1 MSTSNGAHSEM
12 IVISADSHMAEPPDL
27 WEKNLPA
34 KFRDAAPKFPNVR
47 LYESHQHLRAGG
59 WDPQERLVDM
69 AYDGISAEV
78 LYPTL
83 GYYAWLVQGEE
94 PQEACIRVYNDWMIE
109 FCNVAPERF
118 WGLGIMPLRNIDH
131 AIAELARC
139 KDAGLKGAAIYI
151 ATPSS
156 LPYTSDHY
164 ERFWGAAQEMDM
176 PLSMHINA
184 RADVRPPN
192 TGGLAW
198 LHSVNGH
205 KFDTMSSL
213 AELIGA
219 GVMERYPR
227 LQFQVA
233 EVGVG
238 WIPFWLQEFD
248 YYAATRAPLP
258 QDPSAYYRRQV
269 SSAFISDG
277 VGCYLLND
285 YSEINAMWS
294 NDYPHPAS
302 IWPDSGRII
311 AGDLGHL
318 SDEKRAQILH
328 GTAAR
333 VYNHG
338 VLPPAVVPP
347 SNEVSEGI
355 RKWTETHEGFGQDS
369 RLNNGPEM
377 HRAGVAVRTA

>member
-1 MSTSNGAHSEM
+1 MSPSINDQTET

-34 KFRDAAPKFPNVR
+34 RLRDRALKFPNVK

-59 WDPQERLVDM
+59 WDPQERLKDM
-69 AYDGISAEV
+69 AFDGISAEV

-83 GYYAWLVQGEE
+83 GYYSWLAGDEE
-94 PQEACIRVYNDWMIE
+94 LEEACIRVYNDWMID
-109 FCNVAPERF
+109 FCSVAPERF
-118 WGLGIMPLRNIDH
+118 WGLAIMPLRNIEH
-131 AIAELARC
+131 SIAELERC
-139 KDAGLKGAAIYI
+139 KLAGLRGAAIWI
-151 ATPSS
+151 APPPN
-156 LPYTSDHY
+156 LDYTSDYY
-164 ERFWGAAQEMDM
+164 ERFWAAAQEMGM

-184 RADVRPPN
+184 RAELRAPN
-192 TGGLAW
+192 AGGLKW

-205 KFDTMSSL
+205 KFDTMDSL
-213 AELIGA
+213 AQLIGS

-227 LQFQVA
+227 LQFQAA

-248 YYAATRAPLP
+248 YYSAARAPLP
-258 QDPSAYYRRQV
+258 QDPSVYYQRQV

-277 VGCYLLND
+277 VGCYLLHD
-285 YSEINAMWS
+285 YQVINAMWS

-302 IWPDSGRII
+302 IWPDSAGVI

-318 SDEKRAQILH
+318 PANERHEILA

-333 VYNHG
+333 IYNG
-338 VLPPAVVPP
+338 GKLPSPVVPP
-347 SNEVSEGI
+347 SDEVSAGI
-355 RKWTETHEGFGQDS
+355 RAWTEGHEGFGQDS
-369 RLNNGPEM
+369 RLNNGPEAR
-377 HRAGVAVRTA
+377 RAGVPVRVG